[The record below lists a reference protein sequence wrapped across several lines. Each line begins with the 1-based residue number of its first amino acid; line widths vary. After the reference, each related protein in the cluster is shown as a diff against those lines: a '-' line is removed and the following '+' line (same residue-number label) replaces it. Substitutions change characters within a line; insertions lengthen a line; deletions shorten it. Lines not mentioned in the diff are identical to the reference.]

1 ADIIRFPN
9 CPPEHQAAPSS
20 LLRSALFGIVKRGKR
35 AYLENVDI
43 ASWENV
49 KITYTGARLMQSDQ
63 DVWLACVEACARQKS
78 TNIVISQRSFMQI
91 AGRKGGDTKRIW
103 SDLVRLRAATIVI
116 EDEYRGYA
124 GGLINDVEK
133 NDKTGHLEITINP
146 KMIGLFGGN
155 VTHIDTTMRHALKM
169 DLAKWLQGYVCSHK
183 ATWRKP
189 HFIGLEK
196 LQALSGSEIAVIRK
210 FRQQLKKAM
219 DELQAS
225 DVVAGWKLENDILT
239 IWRPKS

>member
-1 ADIIRFPN
+1 MAFKFEIPESVKKELAERDAKQEKESKPKADIIRFPN
-9 CPPEHQAAPSS
+9 WPPEHQAAPSS

-78 TNIVISQRSFMQI
+78 TNVTISQREFIRLS
-91 AGRKGGDTKRIW
+91 GRKGGDTKRIW
-103 SDLVRLRAATIVI
+103 SDLVRLRSATIVI

-155 VTHIDTTMRHALKM
+155 VTHIDTT
-169 DLAKWLQGYVCSHK
+169 
-183 ATWRKP
+183 
-189 HFIGLEK
+189 
-196 LQALSGSEIAVIRK
+196 
-210 FRQQLKKAM
+210 
-219 DELQAS
+219 
-225 DVVAGWKLENDILT
+225 
-239 IWRPKS
+239 